1 MANPVVNATLNKGT
15 SYLPGEAVTVTWT
28 VTDADNSTETLVLEG
43 VDSQGNA
50 VSATVVLNRQ
60 DTFTMNRVYWQ
71 RTATNLTVNN
81 ATRTATGTVPT
92 V

>member
-50 VSATVVLNRQ
+50 VNRQ